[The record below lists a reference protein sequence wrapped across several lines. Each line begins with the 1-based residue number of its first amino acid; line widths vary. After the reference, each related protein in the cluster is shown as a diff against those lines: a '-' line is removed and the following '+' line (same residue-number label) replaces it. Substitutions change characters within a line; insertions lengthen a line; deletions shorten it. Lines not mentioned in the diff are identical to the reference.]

1 MILSVIIYPSY
12 GNVKKHIDLPKV
24 SIPDN
29 SLVKIYGLGISF
41 VIPEISKGKNI
52 KTITYYEKC
61 TGQPTVC
68 RLGEGT
74 DFAEYRAFLAQRT
87 EMEKNH
93 QGPTIYF
100 YDKDIKNFQSEELQK
115 VITESDYFCT
125 TFLKHFWA
133 RFIGN
138 FPICVPKELKN
149 EIWENKIFAGLYFF
163 SLNNLVSF
171 TTSSL
176 LKILRVA
183 TTF

>member
-1 MILSVIIYPSY
+1 MILSVIIYHSY

-74 DFAEYRAFLAQRT
+74 DFAEYGAFLAQRT
-87 EMEKNH
+87 EMEKKS
-93 QGPTIYF
+93 PR
-100 YDKDIKNFQSEELQK
+100 
-115 VITESDYFCT
+115 SDYL
-125 TFLKHFWA
+125 FLRQRHQK
-133 RFIGN
+133 
-138 FPICVPKELKN
+138 
-149 EIWENKIFAGLYFF
+149 F
-163 SLNNLVSF
+163 SIRRASKSNNR
-171 TTSSL
+171 
-176 LKILRVA
+176 I
-183 TTF
+183 